1 MVWYRFRLA
10 IIQQKAILS
19 FKPGLL
25 FGYVVVNGV
34 NYGHH
39 TMTPSEKIQF
49 KNTLKQLALAIIE
62 QRIDTARQAADSAQQ
77 AANQEEKSS
86 AGDKYETGRAMG
98 HLQKDM
104 HAGQLAAHLKD
115 LATLQAV
122 NTDTLYAAPR
132 NGAFISCS
140 GFSFFIAAG
149 LGRQLVN
156 EQTIF
161 FISPYAP
168 LARLLEE
175 KRAGDSFPF
184 NGVTTVIT
192 DIY

>member
-1 MVWYRFRLA
+1 
-10 IIQQKAILS
+10 
-19 FKPGLL
+19 
-25 FGYVVVNGV
+25 
-34 NYGHH
+34 
-39 TMTPSEKIQF
+39 MTGPEKIQC
-49 KNTLKQLALAIIE
+49 KNALKQLALAIIE
-62 QRIDTARQAADSAQQ
+62 QRIDTARQSAEHAQE

-122 NTDTLYAAPR
+122 HTDALYSKPVP
-132 NGAFISCS
+132 GAFISCT

-149 LGRQLVN
+149 LGKQLVQG
-156 EQTIF
+156 QTIF

-168 LARLLEE
+168 LARQLEQ
-175 KRAGDSFPF
+175 KKTGDSFVF
-184 NGVTTVIT
+184 NGITTVIE